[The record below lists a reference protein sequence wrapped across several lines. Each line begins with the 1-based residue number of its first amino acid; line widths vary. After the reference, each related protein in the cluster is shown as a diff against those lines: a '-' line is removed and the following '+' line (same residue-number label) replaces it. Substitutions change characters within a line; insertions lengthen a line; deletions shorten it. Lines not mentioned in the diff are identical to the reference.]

1 MLEAAICQTKYNEP
15 HRIIYPVTRK
25 MSRQYLCVLRY
36 ISYKEGGG
44 LADELNGGMK
54 TEDVH

>member
-25 MSRQYLCVLRY
+25 MSRHYLCVPRY
-36 ISYKEGGG
+36 IWYKEGGG
-44 LADELNGGMK
+44 LADGLNGGMK
-54 TEDVH
+54 TEDIH